1 MKQRLDTPLLNDR
14 SPGLSATARIILMYL
29 AQFPD
34 GARIEDIAHDTG
46 SKYRWVEATVLR
58 LTHESILRRV
68 GPNQYA
74 IAPADRGQ
82 TEVHA

>member
-1 MKQRLDTPLLNDR
+1 MNQQLDVRNDA
-14 SPGLSATARIILMYL
+14 SPAQPATARLIIQYL
-29 AQFPD
+29 AQFPA
-34 GARIEDIAHDTG
+34 GARIEAIAHHTG

-58 LTHESILRRV
+58 LTRESILRRV